1 MCYNQSKSYFHYK
14 AERKKSYKQMR
25 IGVRD
30 EKRGWGMRIKE
41 GLVLRSIAGTNIV
54 VPLGVA
60 SVDFHGMITLNESG
74 AFLWRE
80 LERGGSME
88 SLTAALL
95 REYEVDEATARASVE
110 EYVQKLEE
118 VGCLA

>member
-1 MCYNQSKSYFHYK
+1 
-14 AERKKSYKQMR
+14 
-25 IGVRD
+25 
-30 EKRGWGMRIKE
+30 MRIKE

-54 VPLGVA
+54 VPLGAA

-74 AFLWRE
+74 AFLWHE
-80 LERGGSME
+80 LEGGGSVE

-95 REYEVDEATARASVE
+95 REYEVDEVTARACVE